1 MNYIDRYKE
10 WMENPYFDDSV
21 KKELKSIENNEKEIE
36 DRFYKELEF
45 GTAGLRGII
54 EYGTNRINKYTVR
67 KTTYGLARYLIKN
80 NIEDMEKGVVIAHD
94 NRYKSDEFCRE
105 AAETLAASGIKVYI
119 FDSLRTTPELSFLV
133 RYLKCAA
140 GIVITASH
148 NPPEYNGYKVYG
160 PDGAQIMPEI
170 ANKIVD
176 EIKNIDDYSKIPVID
191 EKSRK
196 SIEYIGEKED
206 KAFIEAVKKQ
216 ISRPEIIETYGKNMK
231 IVYTPL
237 CGTGNIPVRRALS
250 EVGFKNVITVPE
262 EENPDSEF
270 SGIEYPNPED
280 PKALKRAVKLAKEKG
295 ADLVIA
301 TDPDCD
307 RVGTAVRTSNG
318 EYVLLTGNQIG
329 GLLVDYIISSRKEK
343 GVLPENAVMVKS
355 IVTSEFGAVIAAENN
370 VEVENVLTGFK
381 FIGEKMRGYEKE
393 GNKEFI
399 FGYEES
405 YGYLAGTHARD
416 KDAVVTSLLIAEMAA
431 YHVSKG
437 KTLYEALNDLYEKYG
452 YYREKTVSVT
462 LKGIDGVEKI
472 KNIMTSFRNNH
483 PDEIS
488 GKSVSEI
495 QDFKLGVEGYPTAD
509 VIKYI
514 LSDGSWIAI
523 RPSGTEPKIKFY
535 IAMSGK
541 SDEKAIDSL
550 KSAESYINERIKDLI

>member
-280 PKALKRAVKLAKEKG
+280 PKALKRAVKLAEEKG

>member
-176 EIKNIDDYSKIPVID
+176 EIENIDDYSKIPVID

-280 PKALKRAVKLAKEKG
+280 PKALKRAVKLAEEKG

-355 IVTSEFGAVIAAENN
+355 IVTSEFGAVIASENN

>member
-196 SIEYIGEKED
+196 SIEYISEKED

>member
-176 EIKNIDDYSKIPVID
+176 EIENIDDYSKIPVID

-280 PKALKRAVKLAKEKG
+280 PKALKRAVKLAEEKG

>member
-280 PKALKRAVKLAKEKG
+280 PKALKRAVKLAEEKG

-307 RVGTAVRTSNG
+307 RVGTAVRSSNG

-437 KTLYEALNDLYEKYG
+437 KTLYGALNDLYEKYG

>member
-280 PKALKRAVKLAKEKG
+280 PKALKRAVKLAEEKG

-488 GKSVSEI
+488 EKSVSEI